1 MANKRLVVSVQAE
14 IKRLKKL
21 GHSQR
26 KISKLLGIDRGT
38 ISRYWEINEEVV
50 HKDIPE
56 WAKELDW
63 EYIKKELTIRKTPK
77 KILFE
82 EFMGITGLPSYQAF
96 SKYLKNNI
104 PKTPPLI
111 TIKIERTPGASIEVD
126 YSGNGWQILN
136 PSTGEILSVE
146 LFVGALSSS
155 GYFYGE
161 FTFTQRL
168 EDFIHAHNGMFQF
181 FGGVANFIIPDN
193 CKTAVT
199 TIGKYDSRIN
209 PSYHDLCRH
218 YNIVVDPADP
228 VSPRHK
234 PNVEKAVD
242 IIQKDFFPR
251 IRNKTF
257 TSLNELNRE
266 LKGWLLKRLE
276 VPIKGRGNSRKF
288 FFEKEKEFLR
298 PLPESP
304 YYIFY
309 FKKAKVHPDCHFQH
323 EKNYYSVPYHFVGK
337 EIEIKFNSKLVHAY
351 FNCERIATHNTM
363 KGTHHYS
370 TTTNHYPEKKIVD
383 LNFHLG
389 IARKEAEKIGEDY
402 RLLIEK
408 IINAHRFPLKNLRKA
423 QGLIALKNKFS
434 KLELNYGA
442 SMALEFNKLNYDNV
456 RRFAKNYR
464 PKKEKLIDKTPKR
477 QLELVYLQGATDD

>member
-1 MANKRLVVSVQAE
+1 MSFVKE
-14 IKRLKKL
+14 IQRLKGL
-21 GHSQR
+21 GHNKSEVSR
-26 KISKLLGIDRGT
+26 LLKINRET
-38 ISRYWEINEEVV
+38 IIKYWDVSPEEIIIE
-50 HKDIPE
+50 IPT

-63 EYIKKELTIRKTPK
+63 DYIENEIRKRNTPK
-77 KILFE
+77 KILYE
-82 EFMGITGLPSYQAF
+82 ESSYIRELPSYQAF
-96 SKYLKNNI
+96 CKYIKNNL
-104 PKTPPLI
+104 PERPPEI
-111 TIKIERTPGASIEVD
+111 TVKIERTPGASIEVD
-126 YSGNGWQILN
+126 YSGDGWQILN
-136 PSTGEILSVE
+136 PSTGEILNVE
-146 LFVGALSSS
+146 LFVGALSYS
-155 GYFYGE
+155 GYFYAE
-161 FTFTQRL
+161 FTFTQKL

-199 TIGKYDSRIN
+199 TIGKYDSGIN
-209 PSYHDLCRH
+209 QSYHDLCRH
-218 YNIVVDPADP
+218 YGIVVDPADP

-234 PNVEKAVD
+234 PNVEKTVD
-242 IIQKDFFPR
+242 IVQRDFYPR

-257 TSLNELNRE
+257 TSLNEINRE
-266 LKGWLLKRLE
+266 LKGWLLNRLE

-298 PLPESP
+298 PLPVDP
-304 YYIFY
+304 YDVFY

-351 FNCERIATHNTM
+351 FNCERIATHNTA
-363 KGTHHYS
+363 KGTYHYS

-389 IARKEAEKIGEDY
+389 IVRKEAGKIGEEY

-408 IINAHRFPLKNLRKA
+408 VINAHRFPLKNLRKA
-423 QGLIALKNKFS
+423 QGLIALKSKFS
-434 KLELNYGA
+434 NIQLNYGA

-464 PKKEKLIDKTPKR
+464 PKKEESKDKSPKR
-477 QLELVYLQGATDD
+477 QLELIYLQGATDD